1 MGSLMSGSAG
11 VRVAPGT
18 DPAAFPFRC
27 ELSLGPLITFW
38 TQLSAYHEFGRGP
51 IPGLVREK
59 AREAPK
65 LAEVI
70 DDLSI
75 IETHRAFV
83 DLMMTALFPPAF
95 WEQEYGAAL
104 FPFQLRAFYA
114 TPPFRR
120 SLMNADGTLQGRA
133 NFLQEHSVEQ
143 TLAAARLRLA
153 YELILERTYGID
165 FGGDVPIIF
174 TTADP
179 VGLDRHF
186 RLQFD
191 WRFVEVELVGPK
203 PPLPDAV
210 RQQLQSGLMNG
221 DFLRELLPPERFVL
235 RGFMIAKAVD
245 VTDQEVLSSLKRD
258 LIDKESIVS
267 NAHFQGLQAKLRTFF
282 RRPDLHLGLAAVEG
296 DRVLVL
302 NDASRHEEGCIFADS
317 AHHTTSEF
325 RGSLYERAVVQDRP
339 IVIDDLLACPD
350 RTPIEE
356 ELIRNGIRNFICA
369 PLHYQDKVIGTL
381 ELVSAR
387 VGDLNATHLPKLQ
400 EVLPLF
406 SMAVQRSVEELNS
419 RVQTVI
425 NEQCTAIHPTVEW
438 RFRRAVLNSFEQHR
452 GTATVITELE
462 PIVFEG
468 VYPLYGLADIRGS
481 STQRGQAIQAD
492 LLTQLRLAKTVIQAA
507 GQAQSLPALDELEYR
522 IDKRTAQIE
531 RSLNSSDEIGII
543 AFLRAEVESLL
554 DHLGT
559 FGPGVRDRI
568 AAYRSGLDARLGT
581 VYNRRRLFEE
591 SVTRIAESISSYLDI
606 EEQAAQGMFPHY
618 FEKQKTDGV
627 DYQMYVGAG
636 LLEDGRVDPLCL
648 KNLRLWQL
656 MVTCGI
662 AVRAHQLRERLPIP
676 LESTHLILVQHAPL
690 SIRFRFD
697 EKRFDVDGAY
707 DIRYE
712 IVKKRID
719 KAVVQGTAERVT
731 QPGKV
736 AIIYS
741 QPGEA
746 LEYRAYIEYLQSRGY
761 LTGTVEHLEL
771 EELQG
776 VQGLQALRVQVALD
790 NPKLQERINLAEL
803 QVAPG
808 PQRSGLAIP
817 R

>member
-1 MGSLMSGSAG
+1 MATVGSLMSGSAA
-11 VRVAPGT
+11 VRAATDAGPG
-18 DPAAFPFRC
+18 AFPFRC
-27 ELSLGPLITFW
+27 ELSLAPLITFW

-51 IPGLVREK
+51 IPGIVREK
-59 AREAPK
+59 AREAPE

-70 DDLSI
+70 EDLSV
-75 IETHRAFV
+75 IEKHRAFV

-120 SLMNADGTLQGRA
+120 SLMNADGSLQGRA

-143 TLAAARLRLA
+143 TLAAARLLLA

-165 FGGDVPIIF
+165 LGGDVPIIF

-179 VGLDRHF
+179 ATGLDRHF

-210 RQQLQSGLMNG
+210 RQRLQTGLIDG
-221 DFLRELLPPERFVL
+221 DLLRELLPPERFVL
-235 RGFMIAKAVD
+235 RGFMIVKAVD

-258 LIDKESIVS
+258 LIDKDSIVS
-267 NAHFQGLQAKLRTFF
+267 NSHFQGLQAKLRTFF
-282 RRPDLHLGLAAVEG
+282 RRPDLRLGLAAVEG

-302 NDASRHEEGCIFADS
+302 NDASRHEQACIFADS

-325 RGSLYERAVVQDRP
+325 TGSLYERAVVQDRP

-419 RVQTVI
+419 RIQTVI

-438 RFRRAVLNSFEQHR
+438 RFRKAVLNSFDRQR
-452 GTATVITELE
+452 GAATGVTELE

-492 LLTQLRLAKTVIQAA
+492 LLTQLRLAKAVIQTASEVR
-507 GQAQSLPALDELEYR
+507 SLPALYELEYR
-522 IDKRTAQIE
+522 IDKRAAQIE
-531 RSLNSSDEIGII
+531 STLNSSDEIGII
-543 AFLRAEVESLL
+543 AFLRVEVESLL

-591 SVTRIAESISSYLDI
+591 SVTGIAESISSYLDV

-627 DYQMYVGAG
+627 DYQVYVGAG

-662 AVRAHQLRERLPIP
+662 AVRTHQLRDQLPIP
-676 LESTHLILVQHAPL
+676 LETTHLILVQHAPL

-719 KAVVQGTAERVT
+719 KAVVQGTTERVT

-736 AIIYS
+736 AIVYS

-746 LEYRAYIEYLQSRGY
+746 LEYRAYIEYLHSLGY
-761 LTGTVEHLEL
+761 LTGTVENLEL
-771 EELQG
+771 GELQG
-776 VQGLQALRVQVALD
+776 VQGLRALRVQVALD
-790 NPKLQERINLAEL
+790 NPKLQERINLADL

-808 PQRSGLAIP
+808 P
-817 R
+817 

>member
-1 MGSLMSGSAG
+1 
-11 VRVAPGT
+11 
-18 DPAAFPFRC
+18 
-27 ELSLGPLITFW
+27 LITFW

-59 AREAPK
+59 AREAPE
-65 LAEVI
+65 LAAVI
-70 DDLSI
+70 DDLSL
-75 IETHRAFV
+75 IEKHRPFV
-83 DLMMTALFPPAF
+83 DLMMSALFPPAF

-133 NFLQEHSVEQ
+133 NFLQEHSDEQ
-143 TLAAARLRLA
+143 TLAAARLWLA
-153 YELILERTYGID
+153 YELILERTYGIEL
-165 FGGDVPIIF
+165 GGDVPVIF
-174 TTADP
+174 TTTDP
-179 VGLDRHF
+179 ATELEQHF

-191 WRFVEVELVGPK
+191 WRFVDVELVGPK
-203 PPLPDAV
+203 PPLPDAL
-210 RQQLQSGLMNG
+210 RQRLQNGLVDG
-221 DFLRELLPPERFVL
+221 DLLRELLPPDRFVL
-235 RGFMIAKAVD
+235 RGFMIVKAVD

-258 LIDKESIVS
+258 LIDKDSIVS

-282 RRPDLHLGLAAVEG
+282 RRPDLRLGLAAVEG

-302 NDASRHEEGCIFADS
+302 NDASRHEQACIFADS
-317 AHHTTSEF
+317 SHHSTSEF
-325 RGSLYERAVVQDRP
+325 SGSLYERAVLQDSP
-339 IVIDDLLACPD
+339 VVIDDLRAYPD

-356 ELIRNGIRNFICA
+356 ELIQSGIRNFICA
-369 PLHYQDKVIGTL
+369 PLRYQDKVIGTL
-381 ELVSAR
+381 ELVSPH

-400 EVLPLF
+400 ELLPLF

-419 RVQTVI
+419 RIQTVI

-438 RFRRAVLNSFEQHR
+438 RFRRAVLNGFERQR
-452 GTATVITELE
+452 GATAAVTELE

-468 VYPLYGLADIRGS
+468 VHPLYGLADIRGS

-492 LLTQLRLAKTVIQAA
+492 LLTQLRLAKAVIQTAA
-507 GQAQSLPALDELEYR
+507 TARSLPALDELQYR
-522 IDKRTAQIE
+522 IDRRIAQIE
-531 RSLNSSDEIGII
+531 RTLNSSDEIGIV
-543 AFLRAEVESLL
+543 AFLRTEVEGLL
-554 DHLGT
+554 DHLGS
-559 FGPGVRDRI
+559 FGGGVRERI
-568 AAYRSGLDARLGT
+568 AAYRSALDPRLGT
-581 VYNRRRLFEE
+581 VYHRRRLFEE
-591 SVTRIAESISSYLDI
+591 SVTGVAESISSYLDL
-606 EEQAAQGMFPHY
+606 EEQTAQGMFPHY

-662 AVRAHQLRERLPIP
+662 AVRAHHLRDRLPVP
-676 LESTHLILVQHAPL
+676 LETTHLILVQHAPL

-719 KAVVQGTAERVT
+719 KAVIQGTTERVT
-731 QPGKV
+731 QPGHV
-736 AIIYS
+736 AIVYS

-746 LEYRAYIEYLQSRGY
+746 LEYRAYIEYLLNLGY
-761 LTGTVEHLEL
+761 LTGRVEPLEL

-776 VQGLQALRVQVALD
+776 VQGLRALRVQVALD
-790 NPKLQERINLAEL
+790 NPKLQDRISLADL
-803 QVAPG
+803 QLASRPAP
-808 PQRSGLAIP
+808 RS
-817 R
+817 

>member
-1 MGSLMSGSAG
+1 MATMGSVMSGSAAVG
-11 VRVAPGT
+11 VATGR

-27 ELSLGPLITFW
+27 ELSLAPLITFW

-59 AREAPK
+59 ARAAPE

-70 DDLSI
+70 DDLSV
-75 IETHRAFV
+75 IEKHRAFV
-83 DLMMTALFPPAF
+83 DLMMSALFPPAF

-120 SLMNADGTLQGRA
+120 SLMSADGTLQGRA

-143 TLAAARLRLA
+143 TLAAARLMLA
-153 YELILERTYGID
+153 YELVLERTYGIEI
-165 FGGDVPIIF
+165 GGDVPVIF

-179 VGLDRHF
+179 ATGLDQHF

-191 WRFVEVELVGPK
+191 WRFVEVALVGPK
-203 PPLPDAV
+203 LPLADAA
-210 RQQLQSGLMNG
+210 RQRLQAGLIEP
-221 DFLRELLPPERFVL
+221 DFLVKLLPPERFLL
-235 RGFMIAKAVD
+235 RGFMIVKAVD

-258 LIDKESIVS
+258 LIDKDSIVS
-267 NAHFQGLQAKLRTFF
+267 SSHFLGLQAKLRTFF
-282 RRPDLHLGLAAVEG
+282 RRPDLGLGLAAVEG

-302 NDASRHEEGCIFADS
+302 NDASRHEQACIFADS

-325 RGSLYERAVVQDRP
+325 KGSLYERAVVQDRP
-339 IVIDDLLACPD
+339 IVIDDLRTYPD

-356 ELIRNGIRNFICA
+356 ELIQNGIRNFVCA

-419 RVQTVI
+419 RIQTVI
-425 NEQCTAIHPTVEW
+425 NEHCTAIHPTVEW
-438 RFRRAVLNSFEQHR
+438 RFRRAVLNSFERHR
-452 GTATVITELE
+452 GTATALTELE

-468 VYPLYGLADIRGS
+468 VHPLYGLADIRGS
-481 STQRGQAIQAD
+481 STQRGEAIQAA
-492 LLTQLRLAKTVIQAA
+492 LLAQLRLAKAVVQAA
-507 GQAQSLPALDELEYR
+507 SEVQSLPALDELAYR
-522 IDKRTAQIE
+522 IDNRIAQIE
-531 RSLNSSDEIGII
+531 RTLNSSDEIGII
-543 AFLRAEVESLL
+543 AFLRNEVEGLL

-559 FGPGVRDRI
+559 FGVGVRDRI
-568 AAYRSGLDARLGT
+568 AAYRAGLDVRLGT
-581 VYNRRRLFEE
+581 VYHRRRLYED
-591 SVTRIAESISSYLDI
+591 SVTGIAESISSYLDL
-606 EEQAAQGMFPHY
+606 EQPAAQRMFPHY

-636 LLEDGRVDPLCL
+636 LVENGRVDPLCL

-662 AVRAHQLRERLPIP
+662 AVRAHQLRDRLPIP
-676 LESTHLILVQHAPL
+676 LETTHLILVQHAPL

-719 KAVVQGTAERVT
+719 KAVVRGTAERVT

-736 AIIYS
+736 AIVYS

-746 LEYRAYIEYLQSRGY
+746 LEYRAYIEYLQSLGY
-761 LTGTVEHLEL
+761 LTGAVEHLEL

-776 VQGLQALRVQVALD
+776 VQGLRALRVQVTLD
-790 NPKLQERINLAEL
+790 NPRLQERIDLADL
-803 QVAPG
+803 QVTPG
-808 PQRSGLAIP
+808 P
-817 R
+817 